1 MAEGLATRSGGAGTK
16 GDRTAQR
23 ILTAALDQ
31 FSRLGFERVTMGGI
45 AEAAQVSQATLHYHF
60 QDKMQL
66 WKSAISMLA
75 AAIEEEARLMDAARD
90 MAAIDAL
97 KLALRFFLQV
107 SWKHPALGRIVALE
121 GAAGGERL
129 QWLVDTLLGPR
140 NLRILDLV
148 ERAIA
153 DGALKPYPPE
163 QIVIML
169 QTGAVGA
176 INLAPLM
183 KAVFDYD
190 ATTPKAR
197 AAHDEMVIDAML
209 GGLRTDR
216 PKNRESAA

>member
-1 MAEGLATRSGGAGTK
+1 MAEGVATPAGTSGTK

-23 ILTAALDQ
+23 ILAAALDQ

-45 AEAAQVSQATLHYHF
+45 AEAAAVSQATLHYHF
-60 QDKMQL
+60 QDKTQL

-75 AAIEEEARLMDAARD
+75 HAIEEEARLMDATRD
-90 MAAIDAL
+90 MPAIDAL
-97 KLALRFFLQV
+97 KLAMRFFLQV
-107 SWKHPALGRIVALE
+107 SWKHPALGRIVSLE
-121 GAAGGERL
+121 GSAGGERL

-140 NLRILDLV
+140 NRRIHALV

-153 DGALKPYPPE
+153 DGELKPYPPE

-183 KAVFDYD
+183 QAVFDYD

-216 PKNRESAA
+216 SNNRESAT

>member
-1 MAEGLATRSGGAGTK
+1 MAEVFDAGHAPAASKGG
-16 GDRTAQR
+16 RTALR

-45 AEAAQVSQATLHYHF
+45 AEAARVSQATLHYHF
-60 QDKMQL
+60 QDKVQL

-75 AAIEEEARLMDAARD
+75 QAIEEESRLMDAARD
-90 MAAIDAL
+90 MPAIDAL
-97 KLALRFFLQV
+97 KLAMRFFLQV
-107 SWKHPALGRIVALE
+107 SWKHPALGRIVAIE

-140 NLRILDLV
+140 NRRILALV
-148 ERAIA
+148 KQAIA
-153 DGALKPYPPE
+153 DGDLQPFPPE
-163 QIVIML
+163 QVVIML

-197 AAHDEMVIDAML
+197 AAHDEMVVEAML
-209 GGLRTDR
+209 GGLRTKR
-216 PKNRESAA
+216 PNTRESAT